1 MTSCIFTDN
10 LNCRGQFRRLRSV
23 RDALDQIH
31 ASFGTVKEL
40 TILDGSDRILAF
52 IPARTTSGELKVWD
66 YRSNK
71 FADPKILLRSGAIF
85 ASSVASDEMQEAFRR
100 EILDAEAAATAPLP
114 LAA

>member
-1 MTSCIFTDN
+1 MITCIFTDN

-40 TILDGSDRILAF
+40 TVLDGSDRILAF
-52 IPARTTSGELKVWD
+52 IPTRTTSGELKVWD
-66 YRSNK
+66 YRTSR
-71 FADPKILLRSGAIF
+71 FVDPKILLRSRAIF
-85 ASSVASDEMQEAFRR
+85 AASVASDEMQEAFQR
-100 EILDAEAAATAPLP
+100 EVLDRDTCSAASLP

>member
-71 FADPKILLRSGAIF
+71 FTDPKIRLRSGAIF
-85 ASSVASDEMQEAFRR
+85 ASSVASREMQEAFAC
-100 EILDAEAAATAPLP
+100 EILDDEATDTAPLP
-114 LAA
+114 RAA

>member
-1 MTSCIFTDN
+1 MTTCIFTDN

-40 TILDGSDRILAF
+40 TVLDGSDRILAF
-52 IPARTTSGELKVWD
+52 IPTRTTSGELKVWD
-66 YRSNK
+66 YRTSK
-71 FADPKILLRSGAIF
+71 FTDPKILLRSGAIF
-85 ASSVASDEMQEAFRR
+85 ASSVASDEMQGAFAR

>member
-1 MTSCIFTDN
+1 MITCIFTDN
-10 LNCRGQFRRLRSV
+10 LHCRGLFSRLRSV

-31 ASFGTVKEL
+31 ASFGSVKEL

-66 YRSNK
+66 YRTSR
-71 FADPKILLRSGAIF
+71 FVDPKILLRSGAIF